1 MVPSVLHPSV
11 SATLGDRRGGSPEWL
26 PGGGHCGQSRK
37 RTLILVLL
45 AGWRW
50 RPLSL
55 LSRLGYLLVRQAGS
69 GRQEE
74 QGPPE
79 GWTRL
84 CWPLQVAYFQSALD
98 KLNEA
103 IKLAKVMM
111 GESLAGP
118 RGFWR
123 RPWVY

>member
-1 MVPSVLHPSV
+1 M
-11 SATLGDRRGGSPEWL
+11 
-26 PGGGHCGQSRK
+26 
-37 RTLILVLL
+37 VLL

-50 RPLSL
+50 QPLSL
-55 LSRLGYLLVRQAGS
+55 LSPLGYLLVRQAGS

-118 RGFWR
+118 RGFWC
-123 RPWVY
+123 RPWLY

>member
-69 GRQEE
+69 G
-74 QGPPE
+74 
-79 GWTRL
+79 TRL